1 MLSLGFPKLSEEDM
15 DKWVNTQGTPKFF
28 QFQVSGLGQNPLFH
42 RCVAIQ
48 PVQPKLKSSNDM
60 FMAQLLLCTG
70 MQEKSQPSMQTNQ
83 ISGEEKEKKPLQ
95 HHRAG
100 RYECVDPVNNLKS

>member
-1 MLSLGFPKLSEEDM
+1 M
-15 DKWVNTQGTPKFF
+15 
-28 QFQVSGLGQNPLFH
+28 
-42 RCVAIQ
+42 
-48 PVQPKLKSSNDM
+48 QPKLKSSNDM

-95 HHRAG
+95 HQRAG
-100 RYECVDPVNNLKS
+100 RYGCMDKTSQQFKVMTNYSILYVGSNSFPYI